1 MLTQA
6 WTFISAW
13 YNLPFTIL
21 LGLCLLLAGAQL
33 TGFGGEQDQ
42 DGDADADADMD
53 HDVDGDAETDLDHDV
68 DGDTDADSDADA
80 EGDPNA
86 DEDSDAAVDGVAASS
101 FVTPLAFLTQI
112 GVGRAP
118 LVIVLLI
125 LFGAAGISGWL
136 LNGLVENI
144 FGTYPAVAL
153 AAVIPAAFVAGST
166 ASRRIAG
173 FIGGALPPV
182 STTATRSQSLVGRS
196 GVVTSPFVDEHY
208 GQVHLRDA
216 GGTLIGVFA
225 ITHAQPPIRRG
236 DEVLLLT
243 YDAAQRRYNVAPLK
257 S

>member
-33 TGFGGEQDQ
+33 TGFSGEPDQDVDADADGDFDPDVAGDAGTDLEHDI
-42 DGDADADADMD
+42 DGDADAN
-53 HDVDGDAETDLDHDV
+53 
-68 DGDTDADSDADA
+68 SDADA
-80 EGDPNA
+80 ETDT
-86 DEDSDAAVDGVAASS
+86 DSDAAVDGAATSS

-125 LFGAAGISGWL
+125 LFGAAGICGWL
-136 LNGLVENI
+136 LNSLVENV
-144 FGTYPAVAL
+144 FGVYPAIAL
-153 AAVIPAAFVAGST
+153 AAVLPAAFVAGGI
-166 ASRRIAG
+166 ASRRIAS

-196 GVVTSPFVDEHY
+196 GVVISPFVDERY

-216 GGTLIGVFA
+216 GGTLISVFV

-243 YDAAQRRYNVAPLK
+243 YDAAQRRYNVARLRT
-257 S
+257 